1 MAFVASEK
9 TKTLTIKLV
18 KSLIG
23 TKEKQSLTAEAL
35 GLRKI
40 GDVTTQPNN
49 AQTVG
54 KINTIIHLVEVTE
67 A

>member
-23 TKEKQSLTAEAL
+23 TKQNQSLTAESL
-35 GLRKI
+35 GLRRI
-40 GDVTTQPNN
+40 GDVTKQPNN

>member
-1 MAFVASEK
+1 MAKQAKVE
-9 TKTLTIKLV
+9 TVQVKLV

-23 TKEKQSLTAEAL
+23 SKKDQIATAEAL

-40 GDVTTQPNN
+40 GDVTVQPDN
-49 AQTVG
+49 AATKG
-54 KINTIIHLVEVTE
+54 KINKIIHLVEVTN